1 MKKSLFQVNGKPY
14 FSIGGQSNNSSGYD
28 RKQMERVIASAKAAH
43 MNTIAV
49 PVYWEILEKEEGNY
63 DFSQADMLIEM
74 SREAGLH
81 LIILWFGTW
90 KNGNSHYVPEW
101 IKMDHERF
109 TWAVCP
115 DQTPVRTISPH
126 CENTRQA
133 DKKAFVA
140 LCRHIESVNG
150 DETVLALQVEN
161 EPGIIGTPRDYGKK
175 AQELFEEQVPA
186 EIATY
191 AGRRGTWEEVF
202 GFDAAEFFT
211 SYAIAR
217 YIDEIV
223 AAAKEVTKLPMY
235 TNVWLGEMHNRIAG
249 VDYPSGGAVVK
260 TIEVFRLGAPH
271 LDTISPDIYLQDEP
285 VWKRLNAAYS
295 DGVHPYYIP
304 ELLPSAL
311 SITRSIEAVVKDGL
325 CGVHYFGIDMMVM
338 PDHTPVDRFKEAA
351 EAMGILASMK
361 PMIEKYQGT
370 DKLYAVTQYEGM
382 SEQFF
387 DFGDYLAT
395 VRFDDKFGDLLAKNT
410 DRNMDN
416 LHVIQPDRLQR
427 GKGLIVYEGNGTFYL
442 AGNAYRLMLFPKK
455 KIEWAVSAAHSAD
468 FLNQRCQPFLSVE
481 EGILDENGVF
491 IAKKRRNGDEADY
504 GFWVTPDVG
513 VVRVRLDP
521 SL

>member
-260 TIEVFRLGAPH
+260 T
-271 LDTISPDIYLQDEP
+271 
-285 VWKRLNAAYS
+285 
-295 DGVHPYYIP
+295 
-304 ELLPSAL
+304 
-311 SITRSIEAVVKDGL
+311 
-325 CGVHYFGIDMMVM
+325 
-338 PDHTPVDRFKEAA
+338 
-351 EAMGILASMK
+351 
-361 PMIEKYQGT
+361 
-370 DKLYAVTQYEGM
+370 
-382 SEQFF
+382 
-387 DFGDYLAT
+387 
-395 VRFDDKFGDLLAKNT
+395 
-410 DRNMDN
+410 
-416 LHVIQPDRLQR
+416 
-427 GKGLIVYEGNGTFYL
+427 
-442 AGNAYRLMLFPKK
+442 
-455 KIEWAVSAAHSAD
+455 
-468 FLNQRCQPFLSVE
+468 
-481 EGILDENGVF
+481 
-491 IAKKRRNGDEADY
+491 
-504 GFWVTPDVG
+504 
-513 VVRVRLDP
+513 
-521 SL
+521 